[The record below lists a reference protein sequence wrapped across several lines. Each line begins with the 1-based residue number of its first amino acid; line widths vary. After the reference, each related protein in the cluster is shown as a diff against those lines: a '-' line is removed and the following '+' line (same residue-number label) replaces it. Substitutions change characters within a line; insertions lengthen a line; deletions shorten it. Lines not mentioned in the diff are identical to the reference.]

1 MVTRRNGQITAN
13 RPKMLGL
20 FTEEFSVTLL
30 SRKNGRAV
38 CDSSS
43 VQLDHGACRYANQA
57 LVVGLGGFARK
68 SWATSTPAIRACV
81 SGYSLEIPSPAYP

>member
-30 SRKNGRAV
+30 SRKNGRAM
-38 CDSSS
+38 CDSPLVRSEHAACS
-43 VQLDHGACRYANQA
+43 VGSAF
-57 LVVGLGGFARK
+57 VTK
-68 SWATSTPAIRACV
+68 
-81 SGYSLEIPSPAYP
+81 PSAQRHSMGMLKQPFVLSNWTGEM